1 MSLKGEAC
9 RIVAV
14 ALAAI
19 ALIPAALADDLSL
32 NARAGDRRLSTD
44 VRIPETTKPDSDQA
58 SSVVL
63 HRVEDLE
70 ATKAAVNQGV
80 VPKISLSVSSWVGE
94 QVTVTK

>member
-1 MSLKGEAC
+1 MLERATAVFRPTCAFQKQRSL
-9 RIVAV
+9 I
-14 ALAAI
+14 L
-19 ALIPAALADDLSL
+19 
-32 NARAGDRRLSTD
+32 
-44 VRIPETTKPDSDQA
+44 DQA

-80 VPKISLSVSSWVGE
+80 VPKISLSVSGWVGE